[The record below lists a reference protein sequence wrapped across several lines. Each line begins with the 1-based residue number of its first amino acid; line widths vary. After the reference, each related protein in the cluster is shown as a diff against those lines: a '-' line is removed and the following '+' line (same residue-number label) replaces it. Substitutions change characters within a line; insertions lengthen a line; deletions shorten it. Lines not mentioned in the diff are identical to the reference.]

1 MPTST
6 APSESAAGSPA
17 AGTKATTKARL
28 ALWPAPSWLVHDVI
42 LYAGSYLTLLL
53 ADMPA
58 GGGWDALIA
67 AAPVAA
73 SQLVRQTVGKW

>member
-1 MPTST
+1 
-6 APSESAAGSPA
+6 
-17 AGTKATTKARL
+17 
-28 ALWPAPSWLVHDVI
+28 VHDVI